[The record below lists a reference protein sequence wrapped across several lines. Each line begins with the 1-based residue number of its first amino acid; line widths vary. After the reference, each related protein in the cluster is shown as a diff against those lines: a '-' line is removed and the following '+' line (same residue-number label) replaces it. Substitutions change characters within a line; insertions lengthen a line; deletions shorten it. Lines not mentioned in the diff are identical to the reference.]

1 MMPACHAVLVFTGL
15 SAFPLT
21 PLDEDDIDE
30 RGVARLVSRLADA
43 GVDSIGALGSTGS
56 YVYLT
61 REQRARVSR
70 IAVDAAHD
78 VPVMVGIGALRT
90 SEVRALAEDA
100 QQAGAAAVLLAPV
113 SYQPLTD
120 GDVFGL
126 YSDVSRE
133 LSVPLCVYDNP
144 AATHFT
150 FGDEL
155 HAGIA
160 ALPNVRAVKIPGV
173 PPEEAPGRFGT
184 LRRQLPD
191 DVALGVSVDQVAAA
205 GLNAG
210 AEAWFSVLGGL
221 LPRHCLPI
229 TRAAARG
236 DAAGARGASEELE
249 PVWELFRR
257 YGSLRVVS
265 AVAEQLGLIGS
276 PNLPR
281 PLRGLEAAARC
292 EVQATLDDLGIQ
304 E

>member
-1 MMPACHAVLVFTGL
+1 MVVFTGL

-21 PLDEDDIDE
+21 PVDEDDIDE
-30 RGVARLVSRLADA
+30 RGFARLVTRLVGAR
-43 GVDSIGALGSTGS
+43 VDSIGALGSTGA
-56 YVYLT
+56 YAYLN
-61 REQRARVSR
+61 REQRARATRV
-70 IAVDAAHD
+70 AVDAADD

-120 GDVFGL
+120 DEVFGL
-126 YSDVSRE
+126 YSEVSGD

-144 AATHFT
+144 GTTHFS
-150 FGDEL
+150 FSDEL
-155 HAGIA
+155 HAAIA

-173 PPEEAPGRFGT
+173 SPERAFERFDT
-184 LRRQLPD
+184 LRRLLPA

-205 GLNAG
+205 GLTAG
-210 AEAWFSVLGGL
+210 ADVWFSVLGGL
-221 LPRHCLPI
+221 LPQYCLPI
-229 TRAAARG
+229 IRAAAHG
-236 DAAGARGASEELE
+236 DVAAARHASEELD
-249 PVWELFRR
+249 PVWGLFRR

-265 AVAEQLGLIGS
+265 TAAEQLGLLDS

-281 PLRGLEAAARC
+281 PLRGLDAAARRD
-292 EVQATLDDLGIQ
+292 VQATLDELGIQ